1 MFEGFAPYTK
11 SSPQTKETM
20 GIVNYFGTQL
30 PNMLFNNDDSM
41 DFKKLTGSANVRS
54 KTSEVY
60 QKSEWN
66 KGGLNFG
73 DVTLKDRP
81 APVRPTSTTAVARAA
96 GATVTS
102 SGTSS
107 AGSAGSAG
115 SRINASRS
123 SGGLA
128 ARAASAASAIRSSA
142 NKQVDLLARNQAKC
156 EAVGNGDQ
164 YDHLSSLASKE
175 DTQARMRCGWVYNT
189 ANPDSSRGAYGG
201 PDGPVRTTA
210 SGLWMWDLKAAKE
223 RHHTDICKGIQSC
236 SDVEAS
242 LYKQR
247 CGWCA
252 SSGKAVPV
260 VNGKVAYPYNDNT
273 NCPANQ
279 LTTSVSRCPAPP
291 PITDPNQPK
300 SPADTCRANEN
311 GSIPRDCLLQKV
323 ITAGCTDNGA
333 LAQAL
338 RSGSD
343 NDYTNVLRDQNAFK
357 IFQLRAAVPMNETGL
372 KTGKITITDALND
385 FKRVNDQ
392 SASEAITGLKAAA
405 RDLCLNKGELDN
417 FDFCSEIKDTET
429 GPFTL
434 DCLQNSFLRS
444 GGQKAGS
451 HYPTQGNIKQWNSLP
466 NWGAVK
472 KQIQLIF
479 QRTRSADRK
488 TQEQGMMEY
497 YGIRLRNKQ
506 KPQPGGL
513 EMAWKENQVITSC
526 ERPLPIPDG
535 YTHAGC
541 VKDDDGFVQ
550 GRADSE
556 GWNMGEPPENNYV
569 KVANTYWN
577 GFWGGGKQHLY
588 WLGQTVEECKKKCND
603 TPDCLAAYY
612 EPYKSACTATWSIHA
627 GNRIKTNA
635 DVHTYVKKPLRC
647 PAPFDNPE
655 EEVSGWKYK
664 GCYSDGGGRTL
675 PHRFPNTASTAQCI
689 AWAKE
694 KGFSTIGRQYH
705 GECWAGNAS
714 DWNKYGFAGC
724 CEKNGGAWTQ
734 QIYTA

>member
-11 SSPQTKETM
+11 SDPQTKETFD
-20 GIVNYFGTQL
+20 IVKYFGTQL

-54 KTSEVY
+54 KKSDFY

-73 DVTLKDRP
+73 DVTFKERP
-81 APVRPTSTTAVARAA
+81 QPVRVKTTTAVAKAA

-102 SGTSS
+102 SG
-107 AGSAGSAG
+107 
-115 SRINASRS
+115 S
-123 SGGLA
+123 SGSSTGSGSGSGSV
-128 ARAASAASAIRSSA
+128 RASG
-142 NKQVDLLARNQAKC
+142 NKQVDLFAKNQAKC

-164 YDHLSSLASKE
+164 YDHLSNLASTQ

-189 ANPDSSRGAYGG
+189 SNPDSGRGAYGG

-210 SGLWMWDLKAAKE
+210 KGLWMWDLKEAKQKY
-223 RHHTDICKGIQSC
+223 HTDICKGVQAC
-236 SDVEAS
+236 SDVDAG

-247 CGWCA
+247 CGWCE
-252 SSGKAVPV
+252 SSGKAIPV

-279 LTTSVSRCPAPP
+279 IITSSSKCPPPP
-291 PITDPNQPK
+291 PITDPNQPP
-300 SPADTCRANEN
+300 SPLDLCRPNEN
-311 GSIPRDCLLQKV
+311 GSIPRDCLLQKA
-323 ITAGCTDNGA
+323 ITAGCTDNGT

-338 RSGSD
+338 RAGSD
-343 NDYTNVLRDQNAFK
+343 NDYTSVLREQNAFK
-357 IFQLRAAVPMNETGL
+357 IFQLRAAVPMNETGI

-385 FKRVNDQ
+385 FKRLNDQ
-392 SASEAITGLKAAA
+392 SASEANTGLKAAA
-405 RDLCLNKGELDN
+405 RDLCLNKGELDQ

-434 DCLQNSFLRS
+434 DCLQNTFLRA
-444 GGQKAGS
+444 GGQKAGTL
-451 HYPTQGNIKQWNSLP
+451 YPTQSNMKEWNSLA

-472 KQIQLIF
+472 KQIQVIF
-479 QRTRSADRK
+479 QRTRSTDRK

-506 KPQPGGL
+506 KPQPNGI

-556 GWNMGEPPENNYV
+556 GWNMGEPPENNYI

-577 GFWGGGKQHLY
+577 GFWGGGKPHLY
-588 WLGQTVEECKKKCND
+588 WLGQTVEQCKKWCND
-603 TPDCLAAYY
+603 TPDCLAAFY
-612 EPYKSACTATWSIHA
+612 EPHKSACTATWSMHS
-627 GNRIKTNA
+627 GNRLKAIGV
-635 DVHTYVKKPLRC
+635 DTYVKKALNC

-655 EEVSGWKYK
+655 VEVSGWKYK
-664 GCYSDGGGRTL
+664 GCYSDGGDRAL
-675 PHRFPNTASTAQCI
+675 PHRFPNTDSTAQCI

-734 QIYTA
+734 HIYTAQ